1 MRRFAFGLSVLLAIL
16 AQSARAQPDEAVVV
30 TAPRFPEDT
39 RRLPASVTVLSAEDI
54 AQSSARTLPELL
66 GEQAGINVRDFYG
79 NNAAA
84 TAVDLRGYGVTGPQ
98 NTLILLDGRRLNDID
113 LSGVQWSAIPLS
125 SIERIEILRGSGAV
139 LYGDGASAGVIN
151 IVTRSP
157 LAHGKRLEAFARAAS
172 YNTQEGQLYGSAA
185 GDAFGVNATVYGYAS
200 DGYRANN
207 RNEQRNDT
215 LNLRWALGEGAL
227 DLKFGADRQDLGL
240 PGGRIVQPSIGLDQ
254 YASDPR
260 GAQTPLD
267 YASRDGMRAA
277 ANFMQRFGDTEF
289 TLGVDWRNKD
299 QRSYFDQMGFPTYR
313 ADALDVTSLTPRLR
327 VPFGLAGTAH
337 RLVIG
342 ADWYAWH
349 YRSRRTNI
357 PENVGQPINRVS
369 VDEDTQAFYLQDTID
384 VTRATLVTLGWRD
397 ERVKYAGD
405 DVLDPT
411 APGFSFNTAAP
422 SARATQRQNAWE
434 IGLRHQLAAAWV
446 VFARASR
453 SYRFV
458 NAEEIYENDAFFNA
472 QFQILQPQHARTYE
486 AGAEWRAGPW
496 RLRGTLFQ
504 SDIGDEIHLDPF
516 TTGVGNTNLPPSR
529 RQGLEL
535 DGGWQATRTLRLSA
549 AYAYTDARFL
559 QGVLP
564 GSAFAIGTDID
575 IAGRHVPLVP
585 EHKLDLAAVW
595 DLAARTRLSGA
606 VSAVSSQYMD
616 NDEPNTLGKKIP
628 AYAVLDLKLARSFG
642 WGRIALTVNNL
653 FDQGYY
659 SYAARSAFIAD
670 RYAVYPLPGRTFGV
684 SAELALE

>member
-1 MRRFAFGLSVLLAIL
+1 VRRFAFGLSVLLAIL

-240 PGGRIVQPSIGLDQ
+240 PGGRLVQPSIGLDQ

-289 TLGVDWRNKD
+289 TLGVDWRDKD

-313 ADALDVTSLTPRLR
+313 ADALDVAALAPRLR
-327 VPFGLAGTAH
+327 VPFALAGTAH

-342 ADWYAWH
+342 ADWYAWR

-384 VTRATLVTLGWRD
+384 VTRATLATLGWRD